1 MVLACVLF
9 VIGLLMLYYGAEWL
23 VKGASSLA
31 RSLGLT
37 PLVIGLTVVAFGTSA
52 PELVVSIISSFQEK
66 SMIAVGNVVGS
77 NICNIALVLGLASL
91 FMPIKSNESVVKR
104 DIPIMLGISLYLM
117 LISLN
122 STIGRLEGATL
133 LCGIIIYVCLNYYY
147 AVKGTKQASSREK
160 FSKELA
166 AEDVE
171 HIPSR
176 ARQIALIVAG
186 ILFVVAGAQVLI
198 DSAVKIMHTF
208 GISEKFIGLTVV
220 ALGTSLPEL
229 LGGKKAYSPAFYS
242 TGIFIVSILIGMGAG
257 LITGCIGA
265 GGGFIIA
272 PALMSAGIKGILA
285 VGTDLFHIFAKAI
298 MGSVIHRKLG
308 NVSVPLAIVF
318 LIGAIIGATAGG
330 VLNRVLYEI
339 NPVLSDAFITTVY
352 SLMLGF
358 LGTYALIDFLKARKA
373 PGTADEGA
381 HGGKSEGAD
390 MGGLPKKLQAVKI
403 PPLVKFDFD
412 LVPGGR
418 GISWVFLV
426 LSGALVGLAAGIMG
440 VGGGFL
446 TFPIFVYV
454 LGVSSMTTVGTDIF
468 QIVFT
473 AGYASISQYAIYGF
487 IFYTLAMGMLLGS
500 LLGIQVGALVTKVV
514 PGITIRGFYAMAV
527 LAGFI
532 NRIFALPAKLNAMDV
547 IKIDPGTASVLES
560 IGVWA
565 FFIVI
570 GVFSVWVI
578 GTFLT
583 NIPKLKGEEV

>member
-1 MVLACVLF
+1 MSFFKHLGSFMMMGARAHAKWELDVSRTILGDKKRL
-9 VIGLLMLYYGAEWL
+9 IILGLLTIPVILGGIAFADQIGGA
-23 VKGASSLA
+23 
-31 RSLGLT
+31 
-37 PLVIGLTVVAFGTSA
+37 
-52 PELVVSIISSFQEK
+52 
-66 SMIAVGNVVGS
+66 
-77 NICNIALVLGLASL
+77 
-91 FMPIKSNESVVKR
+91 
-104 DIPIMLGISLYLM
+104 
-117 LISLN
+117 
-122 STIGRLEGATL
+122 
-133 LCGIIIYVCLNYYY
+133 
-147 AVKGTKQASSREK
+147 
-160 FSKELA
+160 
-166 AEDVE
+166 
-171 HIPSR
+171 
-176 ARQIALIVAG
+176 
-186 ILFVVAGAQVLI
+186 
-198 DSAVKIMHTF
+198 
-208 GISEKFIGLTVV
+208 
-220 ALGTSLPEL
+220 LPEL

-318 LIGAIIGATAGG
+318 LIGAIVGATAGG

-358 LGTYALIDFLKARKA
+358 LGIYSLTDFLKARKA
-373 PGTADEGA
+373 PGAADEGA

-390 MGGLPKKLQAVKI
+390 LGGLSQKLQGVKI
-403 PPLVKFDFD
+403 PPMVKFDSD
-412 LVPGGR
+412 LVAGGR
-418 GISWVFLV
+418 SISWVFLV
-426 LSGALVGLAAGIMG
+426 ASGALVGLAAGIMG

-500 LLGIQVGALVTKVV
+500 LLGIQIGALVTKVV

-527 LAGFI
+527 LAGFV

-547 IKIDPGTASVLES
+547 IKMDPGTASVLES

-570 GVFSVWVI
+570 GAFSVWVI